1 MNRKQQYG
9 KQMACVPPE
18 RPKGNTEEIR
28 GTKMNTVPPQ
38 PPTPKVK

>member
-1 MNRKQQYG
+1 MNRKQQYD

-38 PPTPKVK
+38 PPTPQVN